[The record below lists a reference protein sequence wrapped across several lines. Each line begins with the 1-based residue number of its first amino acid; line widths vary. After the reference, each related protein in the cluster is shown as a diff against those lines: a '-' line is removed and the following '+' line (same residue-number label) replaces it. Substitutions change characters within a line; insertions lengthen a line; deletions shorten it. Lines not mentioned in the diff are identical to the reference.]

1 MWTMNGICGS
11 WDSWSRLLS
20 GNFVGEQEK
29 EGTVAWEG
37 TRVKQRGDPDMF
49 TDCLGRGSLE
59 AFVGSREG
67 ITGEIR
73 QGREEEMG
81 EAAQA
86 ERKEKVKQRGNSCF
100 EESLLKNLTQL
111 SFNFCMPFFVY
122 TKELVAGCL
131 YCRCLGRKAKHIL
144 TWWHGNTDWRII
156 VPFLLFF
163 LFAHSTR
170 SCK

>member
-1 MWTMNGICGS
+1 
-11 WDSWSRLLS
+11 
-20 GNFVGEQEK
+20 
-29 EGTVAWEG
+29 
-37 TRVKQRGDPDMF
+37 MF

-73 QGREEEMG
+73 QAREEEMG

-86 ERKEKVKQRGNSCF
+86 ERKEKMKQRGNSCF

-122 TKELVAGCL
+122 TKELFAGCL

-144 TWWHGNTDWRII
+144 T
-156 VPFLLFF
+156 
-163 LFAHSTR
+163 
-170 SCK
+170 